1 MPNTSQLDL
10 DKTFENQR
18 NLVNNTIV
26 LIVMQTLDRVTF
38 PVKETVIYEI
48 IHNCHKH
55 KREENLK
62 KNRSAEYQDE
72 QNRRKHLNS
81 RRNDVSDVP
90 VYLFIFIILTFI
102 TFYNYRNE
110 RIVLKQ

>member
-26 LIVMQTLDRVTF
+26 PTVMQTLDRVTF
-38 PVKETVIYEI
+38 LVGETVIYEM
-48 IHNCHKH
+48 IHNRHKH

-81 RRNDVSDVP
+81 QRNDISDIP
-90 VYLFIFIILTFI
+90 VYLFIVIIFTFI
-102 TFYNYRNE
+102 TFYNYRNK
-110 RIVLKQ
+110 RIVLK